1 MTSRGNRVTP
11 STTNASFWQVY
22 AALLK
27 KDMRMEMRTHEM
39 LTSMVLYALLVLTV
53 YGAALSQTSANSTIL
68 SMSGGLLWAVV
79 IFTSLLGLNR
89 SFAREKE
96 TGCIEGVLL
105 APIDRAAIFLAKTTS
120 NLLFLVLVEI
130 IVVPLFIFFFLTGG
144 QLTSLAWLMPLPL
157 LVGTIGIAGV
167 GTLLSTMT
175 MNTSG
180 KDVMLAILFI
190 PLIFPL
196 LYACVG
202 ATSAIIMASAGWFDT
217 FWRSLVL
224 AVGYDVIMVAACF
237 GLYGF
242 VIDS

>member
-1 MTSRGNRVTP
+1 MAGRSRGSGAP
-11 STTNASFWQVY
+11 LAPFWQTYV
-22 AALLK
+22 ALLK
-27 KDMRMEMRTHEM
+27 KDLRMEMRTHEM

-53 YGAALSQTSANSTIL
+53 YGAALSQAGDGFSIL
-68 SMSGGLLWAVV
+68 PMSGGLLWTV
-79 IFTSLLGLNR
+79 IVFTSLLGLNR

-105 APIDRAAIFLAKTTS
+105 APIDRATIFLAKMTS
-120 NLLFLVLVEI
+120 NLLFLALVE
-130 IVVPLFIFFFLTGG
+130 VVAIPLFIFFFLTGG
-144 QLTSLAWLMPLPL
+144 QLTSLAWFMLAPL

-202 ATSAIIMASAGWFDT
+202 ATSAVLIASTGWFET

-224 AVGYDVIMVAACF
+224 GMGYDVIMVAACF